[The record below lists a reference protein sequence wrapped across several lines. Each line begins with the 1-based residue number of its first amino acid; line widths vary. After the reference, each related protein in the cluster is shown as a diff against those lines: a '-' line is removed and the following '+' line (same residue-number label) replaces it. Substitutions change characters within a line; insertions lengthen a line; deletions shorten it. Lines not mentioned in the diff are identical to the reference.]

1 MLLAKPASFSLRPRP
16 LDARG
21 GLVEEDSGPSEEM
34 QAEVPGAEQAREPL
48 SPKRLARRGS
58 RYLIGLLVLVG
69 AVVTWRRRGSA
80 MHWYCLFTL
89 LMLLVIPFPRGR
101 YLFPLL
107 PFMAWFFLAALLWMG
122 EKVKR
127 LLGEAGPWL
136 ARALV
141 VGACALA
148 VLLTAV
154 GVAQRV
160 DLNLRHRGEPWWS
173 PERYELTGADA
184 VNYVKACL
192 WIRDN
197 TPAEA
202 VVACRKPAHVYLYS
216 GRRGTWGP
224 LMGSVDR
231 PDRTWA
237 SIIRLREFGPVYV
250 IEDAFGERFGGA
262 HTRDLLA
269 PVLQAHA
276 AALAEVA
283 TFEQPR
289 TRVFRLVGGE
299 SHG

>member
-1 MLLAKPASFSLRPRP
+1 
-16 LDARG
+16 
-21 GLVEEDSGPSEEM
+21 
-34 QAEVPGAEQAREPL
+34 
-48 SPKRLARRGS
+48 
-58 RYLIGLLVLVG
+58 
-69 AVVTWRRRGSA
+69 
-80 MHWYCLFTL
+80 
-89 LMLLVIPFPRGR
+89 MLLVIPFSRGR

-122 EKVKR
+122 EGVKG
-127 LLGEAGPWL
+127 LLGEAGPGL
-136 ARALV
+136 AKALV

-148 VLLTAV
+148 VVLTAV

-197 TPAEA
+197 TPADA
-202 VVACRKPAHVYLYS
+202 VVACRKPYHVYLYS
-216 GRRGTWGP
+216 GRRGTWDP
-224 LMGSVDR
+224 LMGSVDT

-237 SIIRLREFGPVYV
+237 SITRFREFGPVYV

-262 HTRDLLA
+262 HTKDLLA
-269 PVLQAHA
+269 PVLEAHSRS
-276 AALAEVA
+276 LTEVA

-289 TRVFRLVGGE
+289 TRVFRLMGGE